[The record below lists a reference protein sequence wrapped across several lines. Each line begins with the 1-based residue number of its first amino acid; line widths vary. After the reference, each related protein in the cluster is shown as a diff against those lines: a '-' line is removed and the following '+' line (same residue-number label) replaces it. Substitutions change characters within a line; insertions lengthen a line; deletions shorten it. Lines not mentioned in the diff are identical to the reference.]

1 MQSNIYYNSHNDYL
15 EHWERYER
23 HNFLAQRLLNIIIQA
38 NWNKRVICRFYLT
51 RNDVEIHRNRF
62 GRYIAVVETIAK
74 EMKQLNIN
82 YNEKRIIKIIN
93 ILTKIQQYDN

>member
-1 MQSNIYYNSHNDYL
+1 MKDINSCLKDYL
-15 EHWERYER
+15 ILLY
-23 HNFLAQRLLNIIIQA
+23 RLI
-38 NWNKRVICRFYLT
+38 WNKNLICRFYLT

-62 GRYIAVVETIAK
+62 SRYIAVVETIAK